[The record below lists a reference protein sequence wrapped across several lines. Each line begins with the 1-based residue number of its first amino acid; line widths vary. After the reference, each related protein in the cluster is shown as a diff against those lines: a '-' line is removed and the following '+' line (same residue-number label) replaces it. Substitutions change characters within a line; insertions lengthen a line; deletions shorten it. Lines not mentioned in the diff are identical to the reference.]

1 MRNQFEA
8 GKTYYTKSVCDNDC
22 TFKAYIVSRTAKT
35 VTIKM
40 HGHDEITKRISEFC
54 GSETIKPLGSYSMAP
69 VISSEKELS

>member
-1 MRNQFEA
+1 MKNQFEA
-8 GKTYYTKSVCDNDC
+8 GKTYYTNSVCDNDC
-22 TFKAYIVSRTAKT
+22 TFKTYIVSRTAKT

-40 HGHDEITKRISEFC
+40 HGYDAVKKRITVYN